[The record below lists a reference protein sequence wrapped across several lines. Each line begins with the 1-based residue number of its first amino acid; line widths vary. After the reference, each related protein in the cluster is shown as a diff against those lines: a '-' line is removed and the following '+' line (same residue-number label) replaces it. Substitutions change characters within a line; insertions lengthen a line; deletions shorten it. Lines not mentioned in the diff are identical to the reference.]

1 MTTAIVNPRT
11 RDASSTPRTPDEN
24 PMAGV
29 DPFGVDDLRGT
40 IATIIDGTNDGI
52 LNENAN
58 KDRHSIPTRR
68 DLIAGA
74 AVKDYALSR
83 MDPRFA
89 EAHKKGI
96 IHIHDLD
103 YFSGDQINCS
113 IPNVK
118 DMFDNG
124 TAISDKA
131 ITTPKSLQTA
141 STLLSQV
148 IAQVASNQYGGTTIN
163 NVNELLAPY
172 LRASHEKYKKML
184 SPIIDDPAKLEAAA
198 KVLSDKELASSIQT
212 ISYQISTLST
222 SNGQTPFVTMSLRTD
237 PNFEY
242 KDESNRIIAEIL
254 DQRTRGIPGAS
265 GHYETQI
272 FPKLIFVTNEY
283 NVPEDSE
290 FHWLLRKAAK
300 CTASRMYPDYVSEK
314 IMNRDYDGQ
323 VFAPMGCR
331 SFLPPYY
338 DNDGKAVVEGRF
350 NKGVATVN
358 IPRAAIEARIKVLGR
373 RQALDPQVLGWD
385 ASHGGRKDGNVVL
398 ADGSVVSTKE
408 AYDRIREQFW
418 RELDSALEL
427 LKGVQLYRVDCLK
440 GTKASSAPMLWQH
453 GALAR
458 LNADDVID
466 PLFYGGYS
474 TLSLGY
480 IGLYEAS
487 ELATGTSNFGNA
499 VGGGFAMDV
508 VRHLEE
514 KADEWNEELNVGWS
528 VYGTPSESLV
538 GRFAK
543 LIHAEFGD
551 IDGLIDDT
559 KTYLTNS
566 FHVNVTQET
575 DAFSKLAFESQFQP
589 HSKGGTISY
598 VEMGDLRKN
607 IDAILAVITFAYN
620 HILYSEFNGRSE
632 NTCLVCGHE
641 GEIRIEQD
649 EEGEWG
655 YQCPKCGNRDNSKI
669 IAVARVCGYLGD
681 NRHGINQFKLQE
693 FKQRVVHI

>member
-1 MTTAIVNPRT
+1 MSLNTVRAAAGEATDIVGE
-11 RDASSTPRTPDEN
+11 DMLSA
-24 PMAGV
+24 
-29 DPFGVDDLRGT
+29 DPFGVGDLRHT
-40 IATIIDGTNDGI
+40 IETIIDGSNDGI

-58 KDRHSIPTRR
+58 KDKNSIPTRR

-89 EAHKKGI
+89 RAHKLGV

-113 IPNVK
+113 IPNVE
-118 DMFDNG
+118 DMFKNG

-141 STLLSQV
+141 ATLLSQI

-184 SPIIDDPAKLEAAA
+184 SPVIGDEDKLEDAATI
-198 KVLSDKELASSIQT
+198 LSDKELSAAIQT

-222 SNGQTPFVTMSLRTD
+222 SNGQTPFVTMSLRTRPD
-237 PNFEY
+237 FEY
-242 KDESNRIIAEIL
+242 KEESNRIIAEIL
-254 DQRTRGIPGAS
+254 NQRIKGIPGAS
-265 GHYETQI
+265 GNYETQI
-272 FPKLIFVTNEY
+272 FPKLIFFTNEY
-283 NVPEDSE
+283 NVPADSE
-290 FHWLLRKAAK
+290 FHWLLRKAAE

-314 IMNRDYDGQ
+314 IMKRDYDGQ

-338 DNDGKAVVEGRF
+338 DDEGAPVVEGRF
-350 NKGVATVN
+350 NKGVTTVN
-358 IPRAAIEARIKVLGR
+358 IPRCAIVARIKVLGR
-373 RQALDPQVLGWD
+373 EHALDASVLPWD
-385 ASHGGRKDGNVVL
+385 ASGADDDRSADVVL
-398 ADGSVVSTKE
+398 ADGDVVSTDVAWE
-408 AYDRIREQFW
+408 RVRAQFW
-418 RELDSALEL
+418 KELDSSLEI
-427 LKGVQLYRVDCLK
+427 LKGVQRYRVECLK
-440 GTKASSAPMLWQH
+440 GTKAGTAPMLWCH

-458 LNADDVID
+458 LDPDDVID

-474 TLSLGY
+474 SLSIGY
-480 IGLYEAS
+480 IGLSEAS
-487 ELATGTSNFGNA
+487 ELATGHSNFGNV
-499 VGGGFAMDV
+499 VGNDFTVDI
-508 VRHLEE
+508 VRHLEQ
-514 KADEWNEELNVGWS
+514 KADEWNEEDDLGWS

-538 GRFAK
+538 GRFAS
-543 LIHAEFGD
+543 LIRAQFGA
-551 IDGLIDDT
+551 IPGIVDDN

-566 FHVNVTQET
+566 FHVNVTQPT
-575 DAFSKLAFESQFQP
+575 DAFSKIKFESQFQP
-589 HSKGGTISY
+589 LSKGGTISY

-607 IDAILAVITFAYN
+607 VDAILSVIEYAYN

-632 NTCLVCGHE
+632 NVCLECGHQ
-641 GEIRIEQD
+641 GEILIEKD
-649 EEGEWG
+649 ELGNWG
-655 YQCPKCGNRDNSKI
+655 YQCPRCGNRDNAKI

-681 NRHGINQFKLQE
+681 NRHGISSFKLQE
-693 FKQRVVHI
+693 FKQRVIHI